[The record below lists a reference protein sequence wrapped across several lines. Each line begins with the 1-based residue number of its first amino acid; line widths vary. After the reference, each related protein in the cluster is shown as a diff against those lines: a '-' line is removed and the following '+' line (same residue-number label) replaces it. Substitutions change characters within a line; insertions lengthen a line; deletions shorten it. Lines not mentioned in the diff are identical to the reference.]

1 MGRDALIDYYE
12 NSQLYGVGY
21 WAGTPHGTN
30 IYQGLHDDIFP
41 NLNPTVHEK
50 YLLLDFSD
58 LKKKTLDEIAE
69 LPALLQGFED
79 YLHVVLLMNDN
90 ELTVFHQALT
100 GNTEI
105 CPDVPFD
112 AKMQDTA
119 AKLAQVP
126 RNLWN
131 YLYCPSFPPIC
142 NIGQRPRNSTNLE
155 CLYTP
160 PSIYHIRGRS
170 FYSWNWI
177 WDSLESF

>member
-1 MGRDALIDYYE
+1 MSTSSDWQYLLDSVGRDALIDYYE

-50 YLLLDFSD
+50 YLFLDFSD

-90 ELTVFHQALT
+90 E
-100 GNTEI
+100 
-105 CPDVPFD
+105 FD
-112 AKMQDTA
+112 GFPSS
-119 AKLAQVP
+119 VNREY
-126 RNLWN
+126 RNLSPMF
-131 YLYCPSFPPIC
+131 LLMPRCKILRPSLPKYTKSVELPLLPIIPPDLQHWPAPKEF
-142 NIGQRPRNSTNLE
+142 NKS
-155 CLYTP
+155 
-160 PSIYHIRGRS
+160 
-170 FYSWNWI
+170 
-177 WDSLESF
+177 